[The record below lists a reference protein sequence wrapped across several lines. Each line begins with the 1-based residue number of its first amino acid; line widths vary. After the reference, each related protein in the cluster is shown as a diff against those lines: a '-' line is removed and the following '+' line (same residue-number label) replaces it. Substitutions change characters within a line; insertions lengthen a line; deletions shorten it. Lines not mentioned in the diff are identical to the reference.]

1 MICRAGAAGD
11 HSVPPFPPMK
21 RLGWLAVVVAC
32 MGTLG
37 IVLTPA
43 FLIQPFS
50 AQTASGV
57 SWSYALRQ
65 AAPAVS
71 VAGALVM
78 LLALVTGWRR
88 ARWFGRTLLVV
99 LTTVMLATAW
109 FARQNHF
116 EWMFRPAH
124 DVRFTAIKEATGVVP
139 DELVIAV
146 ASGPDALAF
155 PIRRIGYHHVVNT
168 TLGGEPIVAT
178 Y

>member
-1 MICRAGAAGD
+1 
-11 HSVPPFPPMK
+11 MK
-21 RLGWLAVVVAC
+21 RLGWLAVVLAC
-32 MGTLG
+32 LATVGL
-37 IVLTPA
+37 VLTPA
-43 FLIQPFS
+43 FVIQPFS

-65 AAPAVS
+65 AAPIVSLVGLAVI
-71 VAGALVM
+71 

-88 ARWFGRTLLVV
+88 ARWFGRTGLVV
-99 LTTVMLATAW
+99 LTLLMLATAW

-116 EWMFRPAH
+116 EWMFRPVH
-124 DVRFTAIKEATGVVP
+124 DVRFTAISDVKGVIP

-146 ASGPDALAF
+146 ADGPDALAF

-168 TLGGEPIVAT
+168 TLGAEPIVAT